1 MMRILIASDKFKG
14 SLTAVEAN
22 AAIAQGIRKGTT
34 AEPDITSIPI
44 ADGGD
49 GLVATLVAATGGTT
63 DSIAVTGPLGT
74 PTNATIGYLPDKE
87 TAVIEMAEA
96 SGIALIPAEKLNPG
110 IASTYGTGELIQHVV
125 SRGCQKI
132 IMGIGG
138 SATNDGGT
146 GMARALGFQFLD
158 ADSNPLEDLPAQLP
172 QAVSISGPENLALP
186 EILIACDVTNPL
198 LGPDGCTRIYGPQK
212 GITPE
217 EFEEHESR
225 LSHLVSLCGEKGKEA
240 STAPGSGAAGGLGF
254 GSIAFLGAQLTPGF
268 DLVADL
274 LNLEEAVQSADLV
287 ITGEGSLDAQS
298 LLGKGPGSLARL
310 AREHEK
316 PVIAFCGRA
325 DNLDDSNLFDEV
337 IEIGDPSL
345 TLEENMDRAFE
356 LLASKSEEFAGKSL
370 SKQ

>member
-1 MMRILIASDKFKG
+1 MRILIASDKFKG

-22 AAIAQGIRKGTT
+22 TAIAGGIRKGSTP
-34 AEPDITSIPI
+34 EPDITSIPI

-63 DSIAVTGPLGT
+63 ESLEVTGPLGD
-74 PTNATIGYLPDKE
+74 PTNATIGFLPDNE

-96 SGIALIPAEKLNPG
+96 SGIALIPAEQLNPQL
-110 IASTYGTGELIQHVV
+110 ASTFGTGELIQHLI
-125 SRGCQKI
+125 SRGYKKI

-158 ADSNPLEDLPAQLP
+158 SQSRPVENLPADLLE
-172 QAVSISGPENLALP
+172 VSAMIAPDNLVLP

-212 GITPE
+212 GITPDQ
-217 EFEEHESR
+217 FDAHESK
-225 LSHLVSLCGEKGKEA
+225 LSHLVSLCGEKGRNA
-240 STAPGSGAAGGLGF
+240 ALLPGAGAAGGLGF
-254 GSIAFLGAQLTPGF
+254 GSIVFLGAELTPGF
-268 DLVADL
+268 DLVSEL
-274 LNLEEAVQSADLV
+274 LQLEAAVQSADLV

-310 AREHEK
+310 ARKYGKE
-316 PVIAFCGRA
+316 VIAVCGRS
-325 DNLDDSNLFDEV
+325 DDLSDSNLFDEI

-345 TLEENMDRAFE
+345 TLKENMDRAFE
-356 LLASKSEEFAGKSL
+356 LLAGKSEEFAVKSL
-370 SKQ
+370 SKP